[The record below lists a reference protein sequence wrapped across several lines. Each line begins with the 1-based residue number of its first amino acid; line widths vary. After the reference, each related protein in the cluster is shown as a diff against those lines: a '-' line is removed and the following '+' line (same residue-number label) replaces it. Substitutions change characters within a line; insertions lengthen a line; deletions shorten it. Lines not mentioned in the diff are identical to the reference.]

1 MIMSFIDNRPG
12 CYALHISDAISRHDY
27 KEMQTIGAMQQ
38 HPSLDKLLAR
48 VADDQ
53 TYANGNALGDILQL
67 QLQNTI
73 IPLTGRVDSAGANV
87 EQNAP
92 AQKATCCRSTSTP
105 KAQKGEECRARSS
118 RLNGSQHVSPCVC
131 V

>member
-1 MIMSFIDNRPG
+1 
-12 CYALHISDAISRHDY
+12 
-27 KEMQTIGAMQQ
+27 MQTIGAMQQ

-53 TYANGNALGDILQL
+53 TYANGDALGDILQL

-73 IPLTGRVDSAGANV
+73 IPLTGRVDSAGASV

-105 KAQKGEECRARSS
+105 KAKNERNAVHAAADWTVHNMLAR
-118 RLNGSQHVSPCVC
+118 VCVC
-131 V
+131 VWI